1 MVTGSANRT
10 CCPSIDCRTGDCCV
24 GGGVGCGATVDAPST
39 GVVAC
44 SSVSFGAGFAGGADA
59 GGAAGRRRGG
69 ALGAAFLPDVAE
81 LMSVDIVHRHRRRV
95 IWTEERG
102 WDYM

>member
-10 CCPSIDCRTGDCCV
+10 CCPSMDCRTGDCWV
-24 GGGVGCGATVDAPST
+24 GGGVGCGAAAVT
-39 GVVAC
+39 GVDSDAELEVVGAVAC
-44 SSVSFGAGFAGGADA
+44 SSVGFGAGFAGGA

-81 LMSVDIVHRHRRRV
+81 LMSVDIAHRHRR
-95 IWTEERG
+95 
-102 WDYM
+102 